1 MRVFRVM
8 RISRIVQHVH
18 SLKAIIG
25 TLMNS
30 FTNVLN
36 IMNDLFL
43 DETPPPELARSPSSS
58 ASSKLTDAL
67 ANAGRRGR

>member
-1 MRVFRVM
+1 MTCILLELQDRSKSLAVKMREAY
-8 RISRIVQHVH
+8 
-18 SLKAIIG
+18 LE
-25 TLMNS
+25 
-30 FTNVLN
+30 LN